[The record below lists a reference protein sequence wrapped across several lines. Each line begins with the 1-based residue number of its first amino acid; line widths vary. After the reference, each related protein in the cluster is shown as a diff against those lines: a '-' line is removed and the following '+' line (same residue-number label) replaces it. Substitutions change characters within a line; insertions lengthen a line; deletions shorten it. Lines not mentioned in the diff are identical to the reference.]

1 MNETVDNLNAIEL
14 PSPEAQPELPPTP
27 SLEPV
32 GSSESAALAW
42 LRRALPTF
50 LVLAALGGLAFLGH
64 HFGWTVPKFDEL
76 LGNGKTAKDDWCKE
90 HNVPESACVECN
102 ESLMPKTKST
112 WCDTH
117 GVHNCPFE
125 HPEVAQLKNPPE
137 ITDAD
142 RKRADEA
149 LAVKVR
155 EKNDR
160 RCKLHTRR
168 IQFASIEVLDKMGID
183 YDTGIVWRGRMEDT
197 ISASG
202 EITYA
207 QPLVFPLSAPVSGRL
222 WWVTEKGKL
231 GASVKQGDLLALVDA
246 AEVGK
251 AKGEFLQAVSQV
263 DLRAAAVERLRPLSG
278 TGVSGAQFQEA
289 EAALREAQ
297 IRVISAQQALV
308 NLGLP
313 IRIED
318 VKDLPP
324 AELGKRIQFLAL
336 PPEVVKG
343 LDPKLTT
350 ANLIPVK
357 APSAGI
363 VTAVKV
369 ADGEQ
374 VDPSKTLFVVVDN
387 RLMWLTLNV
396 RTEDKKYLR
405 TVWLKL
411 NKDFLG
417 KLGNNGVP
425 DAVLVKLQPLTDQSF
440 TTEERFLDELQQC
453 LSKDELEQYKVRIMQ
468 YALRPA
474 WFGLND
480 LSLDK
485 LKEDG
490 VPLPVL
496 LKLKSLKDQS
506 FKTDEAL
513 LDELKKHLA
522 GAELEQYKTRLLNR
536 ALRKGQRVRFRLD
549 GDDRDI
555 MGELVWMST
564 AVDEKTRT
572 IQVRADL
579 PNPDGQL
586 VANSFGQGTIILRDE
601 KEAIVVPNE
610 AVHWEGDCYIVFVR
624 DKNFLDK
631 DAPKVFHVR
640 TVRLGA
646 QNAQNTEIIAGV
658 LPGEIVA
665 TKNSAALRA
674 ELLKNRLG
682 EG

>member
-1 MNETVDNLNAIEL
+1 M
-14 PSPEAQPELPPTP
+14 
-27 SLEPV
+27 
-32 GSSESAALAW
+32 
-42 LRRALPTF
+42 
-50 LVLAALGGLAFLGH
+50 
-64 HFGWTVPKFDEL
+64 
-76 LGNGKTAKDDWCKE
+76 
-90 HNVPESACVECN
+90 
-102 ESLMPKTKST
+102 
-112 WCDTH
+112 
-117 GVHNCPFE
+117 
-125 HPEVAQLKNPPE
+125 
-137 ITDAD
+137 
-142 RKRADEA
+142 
-149 LAVKVR
+149 
-155 EKNDR
+155 
-160 RCKLHTRR
+160 
-168 IQFASIEVLDKMGID
+168 
-183 YDTGIVWRGRMEDT
+183 
-197 ISASG
+197 
-202 EITYA
+202 
-207 QPLVFPLSAPVSGRL
+207 
-222 WWVTEKGKL
+222 
-231 GASVKQGDLLALVDA
+231 
-246 AEVGK
+246 
-251 AKGEFLQAVSQV
+251 
-263 DLRAAAVERLRPLSG
+263 
-278 TGVSGAQFQEA
+278 
-289 EAALREAQ
+289 
-297 IRVISAQQALV
+297 
-308 NLGLP
+308 
-313 IRIED
+313 
-318 VKDLPP
+318 
-324 AELGKRIQFLAL
+324 
-336 PPEVVKG
+336 
-343 LDPKLTT
+343 
-350 ANLIPVK
+350 K

-468 YALRPA
+468 YALLSA

-564 AVDEKTRT
+564 AVDEKRAQSRSGPTSPIPMGSSWQT
-572 IQVRADL
+572 VSVRE
-579 PNPDGQL
+579 P
-586 VANSFGQGTIILRDE
+586 
-601 KEAIVVPNE
+601 
-610 AVHWEGDCYIVFVR
+610 
-624 DKNFLDK
+624 
-631 DAPKVFHVR
+631 
-640 TVRLGA
+640 
-646 QNAQNTEIIAGV
+646 
-658 LPGEIVA
+658 
-665 TKNSAALRA
+665 
-674 ELLKNRLG
+674 
-682 EG
+682 